1 MKTFTLLKCILLC
14 CFVSSSYAQIDNR
27 KIDSLIIL
35 AKLSTNVDSSE
46 FIISKIIAE
55 SNAINYRLGIIDGI
69 LLRVGNLH
77 NSARFDEALRLLQKW
92 KAYILSSKN
101 DIRISQFYALKA
113 NSYNSLY
120 FIEKSRQNLKEAKQH
135 AEKIIDDNP
144 RYNNLAKIY
153 MIFSNTF
160 EASGNATLNFDSIL
174 FYRKKAYEIQA
185 KIIGGGILK
194 TGAVIQESA
203 IGDIYLKVGK
213 LDSAKQ
219 YLLKSL
225 QTAKL
230 YHLEKFAF
238 SAYNGL
244 GDIYI
249 KEKDLDTALHYYT
262 EASAVAI
269 KIANTANIKDSYR
282 KLYIVYGLLGDTGKS
297 VTYLKMHS
305 RMADSLSHIGK
316 NATKASSD
324 IIIAEEVQKQDR
336 KRNYYLAAI
345 GGFILLLVILSYILA
360 SLQKKHQKIV
370 EQHKLEQE
378 KLYEKLGQFKAE
390 AMADRI
396 NDKDLREVISLA
408 MSNDPIF
415 LIKFKELHPVFIQKL
430 MEICPTLATSDLS
443 ICAQLRLGFYTKE
456 IARYTGASVR
466 SVEGKKH
473 RIRKKLNI
481 PTTDDIN
488 VWMIKL

>member
-1 MKTFTLLKCILLC
+1 MKIYTLLKCILLC
-14 CFVSSSYAQIDNR
+14 CFISSSYAQIDNR
-27 KIDSLIIL
+27 KIDSLITL

-46 FIISKIIAE
+46 FIITQIITE
-55 SNAINYRLGIIDGI
+55 SNAINYRLGVVDGI
-69 LLRVGNLH
+69 LLRAGNLH
-77 NSARFDEALRLLQKW
+77 NSDRFDEALRLLQKW
-92 KAYILSSKN
+92 KTYILSSKN
-101 DIRISQFYALKA
+101 DVRASQFYALQA

-120 FIEKSRQNLKEAKQH
+120 FTEKSRQSLKEAKRH

-153 MIFSNTF
+153 MILSNTF
-160 EASGNATLNFDSIL
+160 ETSDNASVNFDSIL

-203 IGDIYLKVGK
+203 IGDIYLKIGR

-219 YLLKSL
+219 YLHKSL
-225 QTAKL
+225 NTAKL
-230 YHLEKFAF
+230 HHLEKFTFPAF
-238 SAYNGL
+238 KGL
-244 GDIYI
+244 GDIYL
-249 KEKDLDTALHYYT
+249 KEENLDTALYYYT
-262 EASAVAI
+262 KASALAT
-269 KIANTANIKDSYR
+269 KIENTGNIKDSYH
-282 KLYIVYGLLGDTGKS
+282 KLSTIYGLLGDSGKS
-297 VTYLKMHS
+297 VAYLKLYS
-305 RMADSLSHIGK
+305 RMADSLSYIGK

-324 IIIAEEVQKQDR
+324 IIIAEEAQKQHR
-336 KRNYYLAAI
+336 KRNYYIAAI
-345 GGFILLLVILSYILA
+345 GGFILLLMVLTYILVA
-360 SLQKKHQKIV
+360 LSKKHQNTV

-390 AMADRI
+390 AIADKI

-408 MSNDPIF
+408 MANDPIF

-466 SVEGKKH
+466 AVEGKKH

-481 PTTDDIN
+481 PTADDIN

>member
-1 MKTFTLLKCILLC
+1 MKKIVLLKCILC
-14 CFVSSSYAQIDNR
+14 IFTIPSYAQIDNR

-35 AKLSTNVDSSE
+35 AKLATNVDSSE
-46 FIISKIIAE
+46 LIIDQIISE
-55 SNAINYRLGIIDGI
+55 SNAINYRLGVVDGI
-69 LLRVGNLH
+69 LLRAGNLH
-77 NSARFDEALRLLQKW
+77 NSDRFDESLRLLQKW
-92 KAYILSSKN
+92 KAYILGSKN
-101 DIRISQFYALKA
+101 NVRTAQFYAQQA

-120 FIEKSRQNLKEAKQH
+120 FTEKSRQNLKEAKRY
-135 AEKIIDDNP
+135 AEKIVDDNP

-153 MIFSNTF
+153 MILSNTF
-160 EASGNATLNFDSIL
+160 ETAPNTKSSLDSTL

-185 KIIGGGILK
+185 KIIGGGALK

-203 IGDIYLKVGK
+203 IGDIYLKAGK
-213 LDSAKQ
+213 LDSAKRYFAQ
-219 YLLKSL
+219 SI
-225 QTAKL
+225 QTAQL
-230 YHLEKFAF
+230 HQLEKFVFPAF
-238 SAYNGL
+238 LGL
-244 GDIYI
+244 GDIHLR
-249 KEKDLDTALHYYT
+249 EKNLDSALYYYT
-262 EASAVAI
+262 KASTLAI
-269 KIANTANIKDSYR
+269 KIENTRHIKDSYF
-282 KLYIVYGLLGDTGKS
+282 KLSTMYALLGDTGKS
-297 VTYLKMHS
+297 VAYLKKHS
-305 RMADSLSHIGK
+305 NMADSLSYIGR

-324 IIIAEEVQKQDR
+324 IIIAEEAQSQHR
-336 KRNYYLAAI
+336 KTKYYIAAI
-345 GGFILLLVILSYILA
+345 GCFILLLILLIYILIT
-360 SLQKKHQKIV
+360 LNKRHIKTV

-390 AMADRI
+390 AIADKI

-408 MSNDPIF
+408 MNNDPIF

-430 MEICPTLATSDLS
+430 IEICPTLATSDLS

-466 SVEGKKH
+466 AVEGKKH